1 MYDAGPD
8 GNTGTCNRCPLPP
21 HLSPHI
27 FGFESVTSPPLP
39 PPSLFLFRSEDKI
52 GDKQDCDLYS
62 F

>member
-8 GNTGTCNRCPLPP
+8 GNTGTCN
-21 HLSPHI
+21 
-27 FGFESVTSPPLP
+27 
-39 PPSLFLFRSEDKI
+39 SEDKI